1 MIICQGR
8 GKCNPLF
15 FHFIDLRWEK
25 CDNDAMKTRQNTSVF
40 NTLPSGFFNLLAGGS
55 NQEIYS
61 ACILLIYD
69 RFEQEISYRMDRK
82 RIRDVLSAW
91 FYEQQ
96 IDLSFEEE
104 EQKSYSD
111 LANAVIRKMIQPNIG
126 WLEEET
132 DDATLEKAVYMTE
145 NGLALAEFLRG
156 VQKPQQEEYSAYIIQ
171 IYHTLRNPD
180 LWEEHP
186 YINGIR
192 SISQY
197 ARSLSKSLKKLSTY
211 IRRIIERM
219 ILEETFE
226 SLTDNLI
233 EYFDGG
239 FVREFARLTRQQN
252 VYRYRGVIRAEL
264 ERIRMDAALM
274 SRMREE
280 CAAEESCTDAEAQ
293 ELLYELFLSTNNFLF
308 DEYERIMKDIKHKI
322 NVYLQ
327 VGIGR
332 ARFLRNRDIDEKN
345 DVERTIRYISQEL
358 NDLDAQ
364 DLLPDELLPLFSF
377 ERNEYIETDS
387 IRYPEKGR
395 AISKVTRQDLEE
407 LTEDALET
415 TRAQLEKEAF
425 NPYSKERMKVFLEQ
439 CMGDS
444 TQIMAEQLPVIE
456 KDDLMAVLSAVA
468 YGNENGF
475 AVMPGD
481 GYVETNG
488 MLLRRFTVRKR

>member
-1 MIICQGR
+1 
-8 GKCNPLF
+8 
-15 FHFIDLRWEK
+15 
-25 CDNDAMKTRQNTSVF
+25 MKIRKNTSVF
-40 NTLPSGFFNLLAGGS
+40 ETLPSGFFNLLAGGS

-61 ACILLIYD
+61 SCLLLIYD
-69 RFEQEISYRMDRK
+69 QFEREISYRMDRR

-91 FYEQQ
+91 FFEQQ

-104 EQKSYSD
+104 EQKSYTD

-145 NGLALAEFLRG
+145 NGLALAEFLRS
-156 VQKPQQEEYSAYIIQ
+156 VQKPEQEEYSAYIIQ

-180 LWEEHP
+180 LWDEHP
-186 YINGIR
+186 YVNGIR

-264 ERIRMDAALM
+264 ERIRKDEDLM
-274 SRMREE
+274 ERMQKE
-280 CAAEESCTDAEAQ
+280 CASEEKCSAQEAEEM
-293 ELLYELFLSTNNFLF
+293 LYEMFLSTNHFLF
-308 DEYERIMKDIKHKI
+308 DDYERIMKDIKHKI

-332 ARFLRNRDIDEKN
+332 ARFLRNREIDEKN
-345 DVERTIRYISQEL
+345 DVERTIRYIAQEL
-358 NDLDAQ
+358 SSLSAQ
-364 DLLPDELLPLFSF
+364 DLLPDELAPLFAF
-377 ERNEYIETDS
+377 ERNEYIEASS
-387 IRYPEKGR
+387 IRYPGKEK
-395 AISKVTRQDLEE
+395 AISKVTRQEVEE
-407 LTEDALET
+407 LTENALET
-415 TRAQLEKEAF
+415 TRAQLEREAY
-425 NPYSKERMKVFLEQ
+425 NPYSKELMKDFLEQ
-439 CMGDS
+439 CMQDKQEL
-444 TQIMAEQLPVIE
+444 TAEQLPVRE
-456 KDDLMAVLSAVA
+456 KEDLMAVLSAVA
-468 YGNENGF
+468 YGSENGF
-475 AVMPGD
+475 TVIPDD

-488 MLLRRFTVRKR
+488 MLLRRFSVRKR